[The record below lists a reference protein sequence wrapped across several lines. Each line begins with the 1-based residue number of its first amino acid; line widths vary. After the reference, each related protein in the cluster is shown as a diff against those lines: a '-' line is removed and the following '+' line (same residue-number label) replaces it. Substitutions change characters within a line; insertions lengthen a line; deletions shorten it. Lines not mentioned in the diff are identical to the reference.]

1 MIWYNIIRKERGSEK
16 TGCVW
21 KMGEVALKVPTASEF
36 VFLPMKMI
44 FFIGGTPFSDKPIL
58 VGGVYLPLKN
68 DGVKVSWDDF
78 PFPIYEMEK

>member
-58 VGGVYLPLKN
+58 VGGVYLPL
-68 DGVKVSWDDF
+68 
-78 PFPIYEMEK
+78 